1 MSYDFMKNAMK
12 KETQNGNEYTVKEF
26 HGRLWKN
33 NSDNPKAPALK
44 GNINIG
50 GEEWDCALFKNEDN
64 SYNIV
69 TQEKWDKGL
78 VGGQNFDEELAKRK
92 NTRDRNANVTPAQA
106 EKIIKDEFDDDIPF

>member
-26 HGRLWKN
+26 HGRLWRN
-33 NSDNPKAPALK
+33 NSDNEKEPKLK

-50 GEEWDCALFKNEDN
+50 GEEWDCALFKNEDG

-78 VGGQNFDEELAKRK
+78 VGGQNFDEEIEKK
-92 NTRDRNANVTPAQA
+92 KDTTTTPAQA
-106 EKIIKDEFDDDIPF
+106 EKIIKDEFNDDIPF